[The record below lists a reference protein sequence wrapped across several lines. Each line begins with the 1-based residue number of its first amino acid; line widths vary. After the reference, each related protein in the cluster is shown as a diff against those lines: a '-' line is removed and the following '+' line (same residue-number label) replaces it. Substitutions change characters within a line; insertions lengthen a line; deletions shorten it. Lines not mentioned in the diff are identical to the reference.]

1 MDNIFDVAHT
11 LVQHVKANCPE
22 DIALIAYYGS
32 YAQGTATK
40 RSDLDFFFIPADEG
54 GYRESIQF
62 VLNDTSFDFWPISWE
77 RAERMAAFDQP
88 LTTII
93 ANCEILYVRSEED
106 RARLL
111 ALREKIIHTSEQ
123 GLKMTGKAEAQLRD
137 VYVHLYKMSQLVDS
151 GGISLFRT
159 EAYGALTTLLE
170 SLALLNRT
178 YFTRGWGKNK
188 EQIMQLPLKP
198 DRLEQLMQQI
208 MISQIPA
215 EIQKA
220 CEQLTQDILEL
231 VLKQKETYSEGE
243 SYPTRMAG
251 FYEEIK
257 GVLDKIRTACEN
269 KDYDAAFFAAV
280 GVQDEIARF
289 LYYAEHG
296 YWPDLSL
303 NYQALY
309 GQLGFPDMASLLDPH
324 EFAPLEEAV
333 EQLDQL
339 LKNHL
344 ITKSVVIRNF
354 ESITQLEQFLRNRHV
369 EPSA

>member
-1 MDNIFDVAHT
+1 MHHIFDVAHT

-40 RSDLDFFFIPADEG
+40 RSDLDFFFIPAAPS

-62 VLNDTSFDFWPISWE
+62 VLNDISFDFWPISWE

-93 ANCEILYVRSEED
+93 ANCEILYVRSEGD

-111 ALREKIIHTSEQ
+111 ELREKIIHTSEQ
-123 GLKMTGKAEAQLRD
+123 GLEMTEKAEAQLRD
-137 VYVHLYKMSQLVDS
+137 VYVHLYKMSKLVDS
-151 GGISLFRT
+151 GDSTLFRT

-188 EQIMQLPLKP
+188 EQMMQLPLKP
-198 DRLEQLMQQI
+198 DHLEELMQQI

-220 CEQLTQDILEL
+220 CEQLTQDTLEL
-231 VLKQKETYSEGE
+231 VLKQKETHSKGAA
-243 SYPTRMAG
+243 YPTRMAG

-269 KDYDAAFFAAV
+269 KDYDAAFFSAV

-296 YWPDLSL
+296 YWPNLSL
-303 NYQALY
+303 SYQNFY
-309 GQLGFPDMASLLDPH
+309 SQLGFPNIISLLDPH
-324 EFAPLEEAV
+324 RFEPLEEAV

-339 LKNHL
+339 MQKHL
-344 ITKSVVIRNF
+344 TTKGVAIRRF
-354 ESITQLEQFLRNRHV
+354 ASIAQLERFLANRQV
-369 EPSA
+369 ETNE